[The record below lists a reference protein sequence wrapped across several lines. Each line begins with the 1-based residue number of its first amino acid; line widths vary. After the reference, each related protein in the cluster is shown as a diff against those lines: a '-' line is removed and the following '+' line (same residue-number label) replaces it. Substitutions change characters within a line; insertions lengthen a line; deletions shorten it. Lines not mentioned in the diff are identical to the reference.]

1 MKPLMIGNPKPIP
14 RVTQTPAC
22 EMIAM
27 NVRLVP
33 YGFAKRTP
41 NARMQKAKRMIEKI
55 ATGRTCLFMA
65 ITSIPRDKP
74 RGRFSLRIIVVAADE
89 ECVMG
94 QGYSEGIAEF
104 LRVRFNEV
112 MDEAKLAIDKLQ
124 RIQKLWTEL
133 GRTKS
138 DAPEYGTI
146 MKEIRALS
154 AEYQTLVEAAK
165 KRET

>member
-1 MKPLMIGNPKPIP
+1 L
-14 RVTQTPAC
+14 R
-22 EMIAM
+22 
-27 NVRLVP
+27 
-33 YGFAKRTP
+33 
-41 NARMQKAKRMIEKI
+41 
-55 ATGRTCLFMA
+55 
-65 ITSIPRDKP
+65 
-74 RGRFSLRIIVVAADE
+74 LRIIVVAADE